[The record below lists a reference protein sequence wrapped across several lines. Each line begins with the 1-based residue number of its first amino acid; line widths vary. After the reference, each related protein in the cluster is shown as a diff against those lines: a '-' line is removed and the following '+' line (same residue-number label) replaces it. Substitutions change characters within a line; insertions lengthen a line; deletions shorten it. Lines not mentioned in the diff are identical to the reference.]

1 MKTEKKNIKQI
12 MLLILF
18 AGLVLWISQNYKIFI
33 NLLKFVVD
41 LIMPII
47 IGGIIA
53 FIINVPM
60 KSLEKKVFKIDK
72 RKHKKLIRVLS
83 LILSILFIFGV
94 IGLLMFLVIPEF
106 IEAIITIGK
115 TVPINTNFI
124 NESISKLENV
134 YPSISTYLKDINV
147 ESIVKT
153 TIGTTGSVVTIMI
166 SMLTGFI
173 SKIVTFFIGF
183 VLAIYILFDKE
194 KLTRQIKKLM
204 YAFLAS
210 KTVKKVIK
218 IFKLTNTTFTN
229 FLTGQCLDAI
239 VLGILF
245 FVTMSILRMP
255 YALIISVLLS
265 VTALIPY
272 IGAFI
277 TLVIG
282 VVLIGVTYPIKALWF
297 IVMFF
302 ILQQIDENILI
313 PKIVG
318 KSVGLP
324 ALWTLIAALIGGSMF
339 GLVGII
345 ISIPI
350 SSVLYT
356 LLKDYVNEKNKK

>member
-33 NLLKFVVD
+33 DLLKFIAG

-47 IGGIIA
+47 TGGIIA

-60 KSLEKKVFKIDK
+60 KSLEKNVFNINK

-83 LILSILFIFGV
+83 LILSILFIFG
-94 IGLLMFLVIPEF
+94 IIAFLMLLIIPEF
-106 IEAIITIGK
+106 IEAITTISK
-115 TVPINTNFI
+115 TVHFNTNFI
-124 NESISKLENV
+124 DEIINKLENF
-134 YPSISTYLKDINV
+134 YPSVSTYLKDIDI

-153 TIGTTGSVVTIMI
+153 TLGTTGNVVTVVI
-166 SMLTGFI
+166 SLLTVFV
-173 SKIVTFFIGF
+173 SKIVMFFIGF
-183 VLAIYILFDKE
+183 ILSIYILLDKE
-194 KLTRQIKKLM
+194 KLVYQIKRIM
-204 YAFLAS
+204 CAFLPNNM
-210 KTVKKVIK
+210 VKKIINV
-218 IFKLTNTTFTN
+218 FKLTNNTFAN
-229 FLTGQCLDAI
+229 FLTGQCLDALI
-239 VLGILF
+239 FGMLF
-245 FVTMSILRMP
+245 FITMSILNMP
-255 YALIISVLLS
+255 YALIISVLLI

-277 TLVIG
+277 TLVVGI
-282 VVLIGVTYPIKALWF
+282 VLIGVISPIKALWF
-297 IVMFF
+297 IVIFL

-324 ALWTLIAALIGGSMF
+324 AIWTLIAALIGGSML
-339 GLVGII
+339 GIIGII

-350 SSVLYT
+350 SSIIYT
-356 LLKDYVNEKNKK
+356 ILKEYVNEKNSK